1 MHRNL
6 PARRSLSLFT
16 ALFHVL
22 FVALNLSL
30 LPAALAAPSAAI
42 DSDHPFLGT
51 WVLPI
56 NNSRCMETYY
66 IRADGTSLVTS
77 AEEVAETN
85 FEISPK
91 PSRLGFY
98 RWVDKL
104 VKGNGKKD
112 CSGKISKI
120 GIESTSYIRFI
131 NDGERV
137 IICQNESLNACF
149 GPMQRLR
156 GTAL

>member
-1 MHRNL
+1 MHRKL
-6 PARRSLSLFT
+6 Q
-16 ALFHVL
+16 ALFCVL
-22 FVALNLSL
+22 AWSL
-30 LPAALAAPSAAI
+30 LPTALAVQPRPL
-42 DSDHPFLGT
+42 DSSHPFLGT

-56 NNSRCMETYY
+56 NNGQCLETYY

-77 AEEVAETN
+77 AAEVAETN

-104 VKGNGKKD
+104 VKDNGKKD
-112 CSGKISKI
+112 CSGKISKV
-120 GIESTSYIRFI
+120 GIESTSYLRFI

-137 IICQNESLNACF
+137 IICQDESLNACF
-149 GPMQRLR
+149 GPMHRLR
-156 GTAL
+156 GTSL